1 MSKTV
6 MQTTGLEI
14 GLPYV
19 VAIPTYKRPVILLM
33 KTLRTLYRDRID
45 PKLIYIF
52 LANQEQLVEYKNLY
66 NDPLAIDKYNIPRG
80 YKAYIQKPVLVVG
93 FKGLRNQRNFIADY
107 FPPGQCILHMDDDI
121 DSIQELNTQQQTA
134 ITQSTRRRY
143 TLQPIANLDKF
154 IQAAFE
160 QCSRI
165 GAHLWGIYPVA
176 NPYFM
181 TPQITTGLKFIVG
194 PMYGTIN
201 RHSQDLR
208 LTTDEKENVER
219 TLQYYTKDN
228 AVIRYN
234 NVTVVTNY
242 FTTPGGMQASLS
254 RARSTRKDAALSA
267 ANYLHGKYPA
277 LTTVFTGKK
286 SGWPELKLRNL
297 KGQIWSA
304 ANGAEKKTKK
314 LRGYRGVPIY
324 RTPHFHYE
332 SPNSVHL

>member
-1 MSKTV
+1 
-6 MQTTGLEI
+6 
-14 GLPYV
+14 
-19 VAIPTYKRPVILLM
+19 
-33 KTLRTLYRDRID
+33 
-45 PKLIYIF
+45 
-52 LANQEQLVEYKNLY
+52 
-66 NDPLAIDKYNIPRG
+66 
-80 YKAYIQKPVLVVG
+80 
-93 FKGLRNQRNFIADY
+93 
-107 FPPGQCILHMDDDI
+107 MDDDI

-143 TLQPIANLDKF
+143 TLQPITNLDKF
-154 IQAAFE
+154 IRSAFE
-160 QCSRI
+160 QCGRI

-201 RHSQDLR
+201 RHSRDLR

-234 NVTVVTNY
+234 NITVITNY

-254 RARSTRKDAALSA
+254 RPKSTRKTAALSA
-267 ANYLHGKYPA
+267 AEYLHGKYPA

-286 SGWPELKLRNL
+286 SGWPELKLRNI
-297 KGQIWSA
+297 KGLMDMRT
-304 ANGAEKKTKK
+304 NDNTKTKK
-314 LRGYRGVPIY
+314 
-324 RTPHFHYE
+324 HK
-332 SPNSVHL
+332 SVAN

>member
-1 MSKTV
+1 
-6 MQTTGLEI
+6 MQTTTSESGLVK
-14 GLPYV
+14 PYV
-19 VAIPTYKRPVILLM
+19 IAIPSYKRSVILLM
-33 KTLRTLYRDRID
+33 KTLRTLYRHRIN
-45 PKLIYIF
+45 PKLIHIF
-52 LANQEQLVEYKNLY
+52 LANQEELRKYKSLY
-66 NDPLAIDKYNIPRG
+66 SDPLAIDTYNIPLG
-80 YKAYIQKPVLVVG
+80 YKAYIQKPEFIVG
-93 FKGLRNQRNFIADY
+93 YKGLRNQRNFISDY
-107 FPPGQCILHMDDDI
+107 FPPGQLIVHLDDDI
-121 DSIQELNTQQQTA
+121 DSIQELNTQGQIA

-143 TLQPIANLDKF
+143 TLQPITNLDKF
-154 IQAAFE
+154 ISTAFD

-201 RHSQDLR
+201 RHTRDLR

-234 NVTVVTNY
+234 NITVVTNY
-242 FTTPGGMQASLS
+242 FTTAGGMQADISHPLS
-254 RARSTRKDAALSA
+254 KRRDAALKA
-267 ANYLHGKYPA
+267 AQYLHEKYPT

-297 KGQIWSA
+297 KGQIWSSS
-304 ANGAEKKTKK
+304 ANCLEKKTKK
-314 LRGYRGVPIY
+314 QKPTV
-324 RTPHFHYE
+324 
-332 SPNSVHL
+332 

>member
-1 MSKTV
+1 MESSKQHLQQV
-6 MQTTGLEI
+6 NPVI
-14 GLPYV
+14 KPYV
-19 VAIPTYKRPVILLM
+19 IAIPSYKRPIILLM
-33 KTLRTLYRDRID
+33 KTLRTLYRNNID
-45 PKLIYIF
+45 PKRIYIF
-52 LANQEQLVEYKNLY
+52 LANQDQLTEYKNLY
-66 NDPLAIDKYNIPRG
+66 SDPLAIDKYNIPRG
-80 YKAYIQKPVLVVG
+80 YKAYIQKPVFVVG
-93 FKGLRNQRNFIADY
+93 FKGLRNQRNFISDY

-143 TLQPIANLDKF
+143 TLQPITNLDKF
-154 IQAAFE
+154 IRSAFE
-160 QCSRI
+160 QCGRI

-201 RHSQDLR
+201 RHSRDLR

-234 NVTVVTNY
+234 NITVITNY

-254 RARSTRKDAALSA
+254 RPKSTRKTAALSA
-267 ANYLHGKYPA
+267 AEYLHGKYPA

-286 SGWPELKLRNL
+286 SGWPELKLRNI
-297 KGQIWSA
+297 KGLMDMRT
-304 ANGAEKKTKK
+304 NDDKKTKK
-314 LRGYRGVPIY
+314 HK
-324 RTPHFHYE
+324 TKE
-332 SPNSVHL
+332 